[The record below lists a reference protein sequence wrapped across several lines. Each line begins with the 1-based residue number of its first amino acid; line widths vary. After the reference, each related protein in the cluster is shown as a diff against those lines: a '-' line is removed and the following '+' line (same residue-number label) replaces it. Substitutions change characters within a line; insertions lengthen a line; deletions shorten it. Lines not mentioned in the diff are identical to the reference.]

1 MSRFNAKALIGAASV
16 LAMAGTAFGQ
26 LTVQQPVID
35 NREFVGDTTRV
46 LFDAAGVGGETITGL
61 TAQVFVVRD
70 DGVATAVAGARA
82 IPGTAVYEDTTD
94 FSVDGGFFAVA
105 GANDDVIVDMG
116 RALGSVPALRTDLDN
131 ALASIGMMPFPGVT
145 NVNIHIQF
153 SLTTDGPTTLTTQ
166 NPSAANPPE
175 ASTGANGGVEAGVMM
190 VTSNAADVSPQY
202 ISAPTLSSVSIS
214 DPSGT
219 PIANYIF
226 NRVLNNGAAGN
237 NLNQLVVAN
246 INEDDLGVNGGA
258 PSMGTTGVAF
268 GPTNTVLRATYPMGT
283 ISSGNTLGFRS
294 DIAAGDNLPDARDF
308 VGYSLVMLSG
318 VAQNAV
324 ALAPTGAVF
333 TAGAAAGGTATL
345 QVIFNQALSNPG
357 GADAYDVLLNGTAL
371 SAIAPN
377 AAVSIGAPALDPDD
391 PSRVNIDLDFN
402 NVGTDDIGVASNGRA
417 IDANPGTDFDGV
429 GVIDHSQLPFFV
441 QVRDDGTDPVDALGN
456 ALDLSGTPFEDT
468 NPAGDGIE
476 PTLLFGSSHDLDGDG
491 FIETVALTFDETV
504 ANPGIT
510 GVTITALDGA
520 NTTDIAMRDPLS
532 GELPAAAAVDLMGN
546 QTIPATY
553 TSQLATVETT
563 AGTDNDSFQTNNAV
577 IFTNLDLSVFGTMM
591 QAPPSSGDT
600 SNFRIDY
607 DGTAGSI
614 TDAAGNA
621 YSPSATTMTTVD
633 TDRAP
638 ASILDVLF
646 FTGDNQGAN
655 NDQFAVEQDGVVG
668 NGSNN
673 DRAALIF
680 SEDLNDNTPDESFI
694 TSNGVT
700 FDTSNNNGG
709 RLAGATADNVLT
721 IVNNESIDFEPGDT
735 VAVSGGVDID
745 DAAGNI
751 AQGSAVAANAVAPY
765 IPLQNDGGVID
776 SAFLVDDDADGFA
789 DRVFLQFTEDVV
801 QADLAADGSDFQS
814 FGANSG
820 TITGADTLTG
830 SDNSIVVLTVTDGE
844 ISMNDPADFRY
855 LGTTAANLLEG
866 AGTGNEVSDVDATF
880 QAQEINDPD
889 VFTNSPDVMVI
900 VGQLLGLDGVSPAPI
915 GTRIYASLAIPTIDS
930 ITADHNGVVF
940 SYDYAD
946 RAGYGQQDSL
956 DAFNNVFL
964 GLRRFLYLSRDLD
977 NEQYF
982 MNVKYLDEDDNGSG
996 ILTDVIDITL
1006 NTRTLSRI
1014 TFSGQGET
1022 NQDRVTGTATLCW
1035 RLIRGS
1041 STVQGLY
1048 LDGFD
1053 YNNDILLSETV
1064 ISEAGGRYE
1073 LHVSG
1078 IGGAFTGSPLAALDL
1093 PVIIWC
1099 QLPTGERYALT
1110 SIYTS
1115 ASTND
1120 HDADGQVGDGVIFA
1134 PNNLQQENDGTAS
1147 DATTLNFSLANVT
1160 VKNVYPGWT
1169 MLPFGSASG
1178 FANSSR
1184 DIPELPNGVAEGN
1197 IVEGAF
1203 LAASPMEQFLFFE
1216 DNDANG
1222 VWDSN
1227 DGTFR
1232 NTLFIDF
1239 DCVDHMRF
1247 NLTTNGVQMGS
1258 GMTQAIGGYGIG
1270 VLNISNDTFGVF
1282 QFGAP
1287 IAPRPGLRGQ
1297 PDLRLR
1303 RQRHAGLAA
1312 RDHEPGIHARQ
1323 QLLHHQPRH
1332 GLRDLLRQPGR
1343 RRHPGPLP
1351 LLRRLRRQREQPRRA
1366 PRVLGAVR
1374 ALHQL
1379 IGP

>member
-26 LTVQQPVID
+26 LTVQEPVID
-35 NREFVGDTTRV
+35 NREFVGDTTRI
-46 LFDAAGVGGETITGL
+46 LFDAAGVDTETITGI

-82 IPGTAVYEDTTD
+82 IPGTAVYPDASD
-94 FSVDGGFFAVA
+94 FSVDGGFFAIA

-153 SLTTDGPTTLTTQ
+153 SLTTDGPSTLTTQ

-175 ASTGANGGVEAGVMM
+175 AATAANGGVEAGVMM

-226 NRVLNNGAAGN
+226 NRVLNTGNATN

-283 ISSGNTLGFRS
+283 ISAGNTLGFRS
-294 DIAAGDNLPDARDF
+294 DIAAADNLPDARDF

-357 GADAYDVLLNGTAL
+357 GADAYDVLLNGAAL

-456 ALDLSGTPFEDT
+456 NLDLSGTPFEDA
-468 NPAGDGIE
+468 NPVGDGIE

-510 GVTITALDGA
+510 GVTVTALDA
-520 NTTDIAMRDPLS
+520 SNTTDIAMRNPLS
-532 GELPAAAAVDLMGN
+532 GALPAAAAVDLMGN
-546 QTIPATY
+546 QAIPATY
-553 TSQLATVETT
+553 TSQLATVEVT
-563 AGTDNDSFQTNNAV
+563 AGTDNPSFQTNNAV
-577 IFTNLDLSVFGTMM
+577 IFTDLDLSVFSTMM

-607 DGTAGSI
+607 DGMTGSI

-621 YSPSATTMTTVD
+621 YSPMATTMTTVD

-668 NGSNN
+668 NGTTN

-680 SEDLNDNTPDESFI
+680 SEDLADNTPDESFI

-721 IVNNESIDFEPGDT
+721 IVNNEGVDFEPGDT

-776 SAFLVDDDADGFA
+776 SAFLVDDDGDGFA

-855 LGTTAANLLEG
+855 LGTTAMNLLEG
-866 AGTGNEVSDVDATF
+866 AATGNEVSAVDATF

-915 GTRIYASLAIPTIDS
+915 GTRVYASLAIPTIDS
-930 ITADHNGVVF
+930 IEADHNGVAF
-940 SYDYAD
+940 SYRYDD
-946 RAGYGQQDSL
+946 RVYGSVAEDSL

-964 GLRRFLYLSRDLD
+964 GLRRFLYLHR
-977 NEQYF
+977 
-982 MNVKYLDEDDNGSG
+982 EDDNTQPF
-996 ILTDVIDITL
+996 LNTKVNPDTDDDGAGNLFDTIDVTL
-1006 NTRTLSRI
+1006 NTRNLSRI
-1014 TFSGQGET
+1014 TFSGQGES
-1022 NQDRVTGTATLCW
+1022 NQDRVSGSVTLCW

-1048 LDGFD
+1048 LNGFSGDGGA
-1053 YNNDILLSETV
+1053 ILLSETV

-1078 IGGAFTGSPLAALDL
+1078 IGGAFTGSPLAGLDL

-1099 QLPTGERYALT
+1099 QLPTGERYALS
-1110 SIYTS
+1110 SIYSS

-1134 PNNLQQENDGTAS
+1134 PNNLQQENSGAAS
-1147 DATTLNFSLANVT
+1147 AATTLNFSLANVA
-1160 VKNVYPGWT
+1160 VNNVFPGWT

-1203 LAASPMEQFLFFE
+1203 LAASPMEQFLFF
-1216 DNDANG
+1216 DDTDANG
-1222 VWDSN
+1222 IWDAN
-1227 DGTFR
+1227 DGTFN

-1239 DCVDHMRF
+1239 DCVDHLRF

-1270 VLNISNDTFGVF
+1270 VLNISNDTYGVF

-1287 IAPRPGLRGQ
+1287 IAAGPVFAANPISGSAANATQGWLLVTTSQEAMPASNFFTTNPGTDYVIFFDNQGADGIQVRSRSSVDSDANANNLDEL
-1297 PDLRLR
+1297 P
-1303 RQRHAGLAA
+1303 AGS
-1312 RDHEPGIHARQ
+1312 
-1323 QLLHHQPRH
+1323 
-1332 GLRDLLRQPGR
+1332 
-1343 RRHPGPLP
+1343 
-1351 LLRRLRRQREQPRRA
+1351 A
-1366 PRVLGAVR
+1366 PFV
-1374 ALHQL
+1374 HY
-1379 IGP
+1379 IN